1 MFHFNCIAGMRR
13 TDYETLSGIDRRWMC
28 GNCLNDVFPFN
39 HLVDSNEYMAAISE
53 SWYNV
58 PTPNL
63 EELDAMR
70 FIPFET
76 DEDIHNALNEIDP
89 DANFF
94 TENIKKTVKGC
105 HVLLEDQFNTKYET
119 FKVSTGKML
128 SMLRLNI
135 RSIAKNL
142 HYLRNLRIFLTYTF
156 NTGYTGTYNWKPI
169 HWFSTGISLFI
180 S

>member
-1 MFHFNCIAGMRR
+1 
-13 TDYETLSGIDRRWMC
+13 
-28 GNCLNDVFPFN
+28 
-39 HLVDSNEYMAAISE
+39 MAAISE

-63 EELDAMR
+63 EELGLDAMR

-128 SMLRLNI
+128 SMLHLNI
-135 RSIAKNL
+135 RSIAKIL
-142 HYLRNLRIFLTYTF
+142 
-156 NTGYTGTYNWKPI
+156 
-169 HWFSTGISLFI
+169 
-180 S
+180 

>member
-94 TENIKKTVKGC
+94 TENIKK
-105 HVLLEDQFNTKYET
+105 LLKAVMFCWKTNSIQNTKLLKSAQE
-119 FKVSTGKML
+119 KCCL
-128 SMLRLNI
+128 C
-135 RSIAKNL
+135 
-142 HYLRNLRIFLTYTF
+142 YTL
-156 NTGYTGTYNWKPI
+156 I
-169 HWFSTGISLFI
+169 
-180 S
+180 

>member
-1 MFHFNCIAGMRR
+1 MSTTQTKCGMCHKLITKHALKLTCTQCLKRFHFNCIADMRR

-94 TENIKKTVKGC
+94 TENIKK
-105 HVLLEDQFNTKYET
+105 LLKAVMFCWKTNSIQNTKLLKSAQE
-119 FKVSTGKML
+119 KCCL
-128 SMLRLNI
+128 C
-135 RSIAKNL
+135 
-142 HYLRNLRIFLTYTF
+142 YTL
-156 NTGYTGTYNWKPI
+156 I
-169 HWFSTGISLFI
+169 
-180 S
+180 